1 MAVALPPIDPLSLE
15 TANQGFGV
23 PTGWDKKGRRPKPT
37 PSVTAKEEKTEATP
51 ELLLKESAATLAE
64 AQVALAK
71 TATPLVRL
79 D

>member
-15 TANQGFGV
+15 TANQGSEFQLDGI
-23 PTGWDKKGRRPKPT
+23 KKGAGRSPRPL
-37 PSVTAKEEKTEATP
+37 STAKEEKTEATP
-51 ELLLKESAATLAE
+51 ERLLKESAATLAE